1 MRTEATS
8 TFLPS
13 FSRGSLWMVVSLFCF
28 TANALL
34 LKYLGTE
41 LKVDPWQALLFRA
54 VIGFGI
60 VLLIFPKTGGFTGLD
75 LRRSATNRVLISRGI
90 IGALGT
96 AAYYITL
103 PVLGAGKATL
113 IGNTW
118 VIWSALLAIFALQEK
133 LAMRQFFGIAIAISG
148 LVFLTGV
155 SQSEDLGQSKYEW
168 IAIIGALLAAW
179 TVIVIRQLTRTDSSA
194 TIFTAQCIYTG
205 LLAIPFVVTGGWNGS
220 PLAIVLLASAASLA
234 AVGQLA
240 MTEGFR
246 HLPVSV
252 GGAFQVLLPLSITL
266 SSVGLFGE
274 TFSTMQAIGG
284 ALILAGG
291 YQTIARRR

>member
-1 MRTEATS
+1 MRAEAPS

-13 FSRGSLWMVVSLFCF
+13 FNRGSVWMVVSLFCF

-34 LKYLGTE
+34 LKYLGSE
-41 LKVDPWQALLFRA
+41 LNVDPWQALLFRA
-54 VIGFGI
+54 VIGFSI
-60 VLLIFPKTGGFTGLD
+60 VLLIFPKTGGFGGLD
-75 LRRSATNRVLISRGI
+75 LRRAALNRVMITRGI
-90 IGALGT
+90 VGALGT

-118 VIWSALLAIFALQEK
+118 VIWSALLAIFSLQER
-133 LAMRQFFGIAIAISG
+133 LASRQLIGIVIAISG
-148 LVFLTGV
+148 LIFLTGAGH
-155 SQSEDLGQSKYEW
+155 SEELGQSGHEW
-168 IAIIGALLAAW
+168 IAVIGALLAAW

-194 TIFTAQCIYTG
+194 TIFTAQCIYNA
-205 LLAIPFVVTGGWNGS
+205 LLALPFVLVGGWNSGFLGTILLS
-220 PLAIVLLASAASLA
+220 VAAGLASL
-234 AVGQLA
+234 GQLS

-266 SSVGLFGE
+266 SSVALFGE
-274 TFSTMQAIGG
+274 KFSTAQAFGG

-291 YQTIARRR
+291 YQTIARRT

>member
-1 MRTEATS
+1 MRAEAAS
-8 TFLPS
+8 SFLPS
-13 FSRGSLWMVVSLFCF
+13 FNRGALWMVVSLVCF

-54 VIGFGI
+54 GIGFGI

-75 LRRSATNRVLISRGI
+75 LRRAATNRVLISRGI

-118 VIWSALLAIFALQEK
+118 VIWSALLAIFALKEK
-133 LAMRQFFGIAIAISG
+133 LALRQFIGIAIAISG

-155 SQSEDLGQSKYEW
+155 SHSEGLAHSSYEW

-194 TIFTAQCIYTG
+194 TIFTAQCIYTA
-205 LLAIPFVVTGGWNGS
+205 LLAIPFVVTGGWNGT
-220 PLAIVLLASAASLA
+220 PIAIILLASAASLA
-234 AVGQLA
+234 AVGQLS

-274 TFSTMQAIGG
+274 KFSAMQAIGG